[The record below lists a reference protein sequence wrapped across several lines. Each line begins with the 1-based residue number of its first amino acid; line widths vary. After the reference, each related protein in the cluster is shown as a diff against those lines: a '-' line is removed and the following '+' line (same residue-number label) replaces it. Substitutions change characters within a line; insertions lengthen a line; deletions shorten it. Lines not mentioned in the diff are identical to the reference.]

1 MRVLVIG
8 GGGREHTLVWK
19 IAQSPLVEKVYCI
32 PGNPGMTE
40 LAECKKMEV
49 EKDFDLLVQFVK
61 NEKIELA
68 VIGPEDP
75 LANGIVD
82 YFEGSGIKT
91 FGPSKLATEIESSKV
106 FSKQFLMCHNI
117 PTAKGEIF
125 DDPEEA
131 KSYIKKTGVPIVV
144 KADGLAKGK
153 GVFPCRNLQ
162 KALDAVDSIMIDKE
176 FGNAGNKI
184 IIEEFMEGEEASFI
198 AFTDGKTVLPT
209 ASAQDHKPIFD
220 SDKGPNTGGMGAYS
234 PAPVVTEKVYDLIM
248 KTIMEPTINGMA
260 DEGRIYKGALYAGLM
275 IADGKPR
282 VVEFNARFGDPE
294 TQAVLPRM
302 KSDIVPI
309 ILACIDGTLDKM
321 QMEWT
326 DEPAVCVVMAS
337 GGYPG
342 NYEKGKVINGLNT
355 VAKMGNVMVFHAGT
369 LKKDDSI
376 VTSGGRVL
384 GVTALGNSIENAI
397 NKAYEAVE
405 KISYD
410 NAYYRKDIGYK
421 ALNYEKTQDSCC
433 R

>member
-8 GGGREHTLVWK
+8 SGGREHTLVWK

-32 PGNPGMTE
+32 PGNPGMAE
-40 LAECKKMEV
+40 LAECKKMDV
-49 EKDFDLLVQFVK
+49 EKDFDQLAQFAK
-61 NEKIELA
+61 SEKIGLA

-82 YFEGSGIKT
+82 YFQNSGLKT
-91 FGPSKLATEIESSKV
+91 FGPSKLAAEIESSKV
-106 FSKQFLMCHNI
+106 FTKEFMIRHGI
-117 PTAKGEIF
+117 PTAKFEIF
-125 DDPEEA
+125 DDAEKA
-131 KSYIKKTGVPIVV
+131 KSYIRKVGAPIVV

-153 GVFPCRNLQ
+153 GAFPCRDLQ
-162 KALDAVDSIMIDKE
+162 KALNAVDSIMITRE
-176 FGNAGNKI
+176 FGDAGNNV

-198 AFTDGKTVLPT
+198 AFTDGKTVLPM

-220 SDKGPNTGGMGAYS
+220 NDEGPNTGGMGAYS
-234 PAPVVTEKVYDLIM
+234 PAPVVTNEVHDLIM
-248 KTIMEPTINGMA
+248 KTIMEPTVNGMFA
-260 DEGRIYKGALYAGLM
+260 EGRIYKGVLYAGLM

-282 VVEFNARFGDPE
+282 VVEFNARLGDPE

-302 KSDIVPI
+302 TSDIMPI

-321 QMEWT
+321 QMVWT

-342 NYEKGKVINGLNT
+342 SYEKGKVIKGLDT
-355 VAKMGNVMVFHAGT
+355 VAKMNDVMVFHAGT
-369 LKKDDSI
+369 AIKDDNI

-397 NKAYEAVE
+397 KKAYEAVE
-405 KISYD
+405 KISYEG
-410 NAYYRKDIGYK
+410 AYYRKDIGNK